1 MRRKVVIDH
10 FGGSQAEVARVLGI
24 RPVCIS
30 KWREVI
36 PESCAT
42 RLHILTDAA
51 LTYDAKVY
59 DRMKKR
65 KPTPYAE
72 AVTTPRQRRRT
83 NGQKDAA

>member
-30 KWREVI
+30 KWRDVI

-42 RLHILTDAA
+42 RLHIITNAKLA
-51 LTYDAKVY
+51 YDPAVY

-65 KPTPYAE
+65 KPTPYSGPLKA
-72 AVTTPRQRRRT
+72 TRQRRRT
-83 NGQKDAA
+83 NGQKHAA